1 MKVCILLLLL
11 SVISGLNTGM
21 IYDKGYKVN
30 KEKRSSS
37 TLMVT
42 LYDLSLTKTCART
55 DGL

>member
-55 DGL
+55 DSL